1 MIFQSLGFSFLDLMK
16 KSQVFGQKKLFFEIF
31 KGKKRRDGV
40 LDPKR
45 QMLSTMGYRLVK
57 KSARLDVI
65 WPSYGPN
72 TETTT
77 LPPQSSNKAQNGISR
92 NKRYPSMK
100 MTFLG

>member
-1 MIFQSLGFSFLDLMK
+1 MK

-31 KGKKRRDGV
+31 EGKKHRARV

-65 WPSYGPN
+65 WPSYGTN

-77 LPPQSSNKAQNGISR
+77 LPPQSGNHAR
-92 NKRYPSMK
+92 NRDLKE
-100 MTFLG
+100 